1 MKCPSCEHEIDDL
14 AVAQYASEQLHE
26 QLHEQ
31 FQMFCPEDVQRELWR
46 LGLIACT
53 EVPTWDH
60 VAEMLRGFR

>member
-14 AVAQYASEQLHE
+14 AVAQYASEHDPK
-26 QLHEQ
+26 
-31 FQMFCPEDVQRELWR
+31 MFCPEDVQRELWR
-46 LGLIACT
+46 LGLIART